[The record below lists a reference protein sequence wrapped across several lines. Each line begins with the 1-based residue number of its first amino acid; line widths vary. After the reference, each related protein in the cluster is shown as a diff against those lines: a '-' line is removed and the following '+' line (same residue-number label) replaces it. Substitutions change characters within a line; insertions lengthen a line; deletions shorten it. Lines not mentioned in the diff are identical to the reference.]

1 MPTTFFDSEKLSIQ
15 YFFSGETW
23 IVSNTSNHLYLP
35 ADLRCTWVACGSYHA
50 FAVCEGQLY
59 SWGRTEGGQLGLAS
73 EVIESHIE
81 AGWCWGF
88 REGWM
93 EFESFG
99 WKEPASWS
107 WQESSRWSRCQ
118 DAFAL
123 LGVPTFSTTTELCVS
138 NWIFI
143 HVHKCFNEWCV
154 GLWWSPIFFRCLPSG
169 HITWWFQELQLDDSC
184 VCLPHEVKGLPPISS
199 AAGGDV
205 HSLALDETG
214 AGPEGGEMEV
224 EAKHK

>member
-81 AGWCWGF
+81 AG
-88 REGWM
+88 
-93 EFESFG
+93 
-99 WKEPASWS
+99 
-107 WQESSRWSRCQ
+107 
-118 DAFAL
+118 
-123 LGVPTFSTTTELCVS
+123 
-138 NWIFI
+138 
-143 HVHKCFNEWCV
+143 
-154 GLWWSPIFFRCLPSG
+154 
-169 HITWWFQELQLDDSC
+169 
-184 VCLPHEVKGLPPISS
+184 
-199 AAGGDV
+199 
-205 HSLALDETG
+205 
-214 AGPEGGEMEV
+214 
-224 EAKHK
+224 